1 MIPIWSIYFYGDTN
15 SVLLLRIYYNICLDI
30 IEYHHSGI
38 DRKLRHYILI
48 RCAKNQKPKKKKKKS
63 THLLRNTESCSLWF
77 YILGF
82 KHDFLKYLTTL
93 FCILQP
99 VLLLL
104 FLWSTLHS
112 TCIRGSVVLILT
124 CLKMRRLRS
133 TTVNPV
139 NTRRMS
145 WFICSIVLFNG
156 VSQFSLIF
164 ILIWKNYLTLTVSV
178 LVSFIH
184 SCNPYMF
191 ILFHFLCD

>member
-1 MIPIWSIYFYGDTN
+1 METPIRSYCFAFTIIFARTSLSI
-15 SVLLLRIYYNICLDI
+15 I
-30 IEYHHSGI
+30 ILGLI
-38 DRKLRHYILI
+38 GNFVTILI
-48 RCAKNQKPKKKKKKS
+48 RRAKNQKTKNKAPIFYAI
-63 THLLRNTESCSLWF
+63 RSLTVS
-77 YILGF
+77 
-82 KHDFLKYLTTL
+82 DFIFLVLSMITL

-145 WFICSIVLFNG
+145 WFICGIVLFNG
-156 VSQFSLIF
+156 VLQFSLIF
-164 ILIWKNYLTLTVSV
+164 ILI
-178 LVSFIH
+178 
-184 SCNPYMF
+184 
-191 ILFHFLCD
+191 

>member
-1 MIPIWSIYFYGDTN
+1 MKWRNHLIPIWSIYFYGDTN

-30 IEYHHSGI
+30 IVYHHSGI

-48 RCAKNQKPKKKKKKS
+48 RCAKNQKPKKKKS
-63 THLLRNTESCSLWF
+63 TVLLRNTESCSLRF

-145 WFICSIVLFNG
+145 WFICGIVLFNG
-156 VSQFSLIF
+156 VLQFSLIF
-164 ILIWKNYLTLTVSV
+164 ILIWKNFN
-178 LVSFIH
+178 SFCTCKFY
-184 SCNPYMF
+184 SFM
-191 ILFHFLCD
+191 